1 MLLSVLLVAASV
13 FASNSIFGVLK
24 ISKVDGRYTPLE
36 LGVNGDQISVSF
48 FPAVFEYDRTGTLR
62 RSFKN
67 DFLGVNETGQL
78 VVSKT
83 PQTGFVLRSGKNPK
97 KTKLFLNETKIFYL
111 CEDDSIS
118 FFSTCR
124 DARKVEI
131 TFEDALR

>member
-13 FASNSIFGVLK
+13 FASNSIFGMLR

-48 FPAVFEYDRTGTLR
+48 FPAVFEYDGTGTLR

-67 DFLGVNETGQL
+67 DFLSVNETGQL
-78 VVSKT
+78 TVGKT
-83 PQTGFVLRSGKNPK
+83 PQNGFVLRSGKNPK
-97 KTKLFLNETKIFYL
+97 KMKLFLNETKNFYL